1 MDQVWFDLRRA
12 AFDLQEDDSLSQ
24 IIMASTLNIIQNQG
38 SKNKGL
44 MESVLMKIHD
54 ATVGDPDVACPFTA
68 PAFHLSFK
76 VSFALES
83 RILYR
88 HGNLIRT
95 LIVFTMRVRNRLPMS
110 VLENCTISLEFRI
123 A

>member
-1 MDQVWFDLRRA
+1 MHGQAKAYASILAQPKFLPTLHKILQCPLFSDLMDQVWFDLRRA

-76 VSFALES
+76 VSFAL
-83 RILYR
+83 
-88 HGNLIRT
+88 GK
-95 LIVFTMRVRNRLPMS
+95 
-110 VLENCTISLEFRI
+110 
-123 A
+123 